1 MFHDPCVWTL
11 VRELVGPLRAA
22 ALALEFGFVVGSF
35 ITTGVLLGRYL
46 DDRWGSTPWMFLTGV
61 LLGLGLSFYVMYLI
75 YKWQSD

>member
-11 VRELVGPLRAA
+11 VREIVGPLRAA

-46 DDRWGSTPWMFLTGV
+46 DDQWGTTPWLFLAGV

-75 YKWQSD
+75 FKWQRE

>member
-1 MFHDPCVWTL
+1 M
-11 VRELVGPLRAA
+11 GPLRAA

-46 DDRWGSTPWMFLTGV
+46 DDLWGTTPWVFMAGV

-75 YKWQSD
+75 YKLQRE